1 MSQFIINNWMLFLA
15 FFVVLVLLLHEP
27 ISQMVYKIRK
37 VSPLEVPKLTSRDSA
52 VVVDVC
58 ENKEYKLGHI
68 PKSINIPL
76 SRLSQDIEQLKKY
89 REKPIILSCRSGNRS
104 IKAAVILRRNGF
116 ETVYSLGGG
125 LLAWEK
131 ENLPVER

>member
-1 MSQFIINNWMLFLA
+1 MSQFIINNWMLFLGL
-15 FFVVLVLLLHEP
+15 FVVLALLLYEP
-27 ISQMVYKIRK
+27 LSQMMFQIRK
-37 VSPLEVPKLTSRDSA
+37 VSPLEVPKLISRDSA

-58 ENKEYKLGHI
+58 ESKEHKLGHI

-89 REKPIILSCRSGNRS
+89 REKPIILCCRSGNRS
-104 IKAAVILRRNGF
+104 IKAAVMLRRNGF
-116 ETVYSLGGG
+116 ETVYALGGG

>member
-1 MSQFIINNWMLFLA
+1 MSQFVINNWMLFVGL
-15 FFVVLVLLLHEP
+15 FVVLALLLYEP
-27 ISQMVYKIRK
+27 LSQMMYRIHK

-58 ENKEYKLGHI
+58 ESKEHKQGHI
-68 PKSINIPL
+68 PESINIPL

-89 REKPIILSCRSGNRS
+89 REKPIILCCHSGNRS
-104 IKAAVILRRNGF
+104 IKAAVMLRRNGF
-116 ETVYSLGGG
+116 ETVYALGGG
-125 LLAWEK
+125 MLAWEK